1 MGVPEEIRKVKRPCN
16 SVVVDSGS
24 KFIYRYAVIKRI
36 GCKVVNGMNQP
47 VSGGTIGHIVDGK
60 FVELDKYK
68 VQDRRI
74 EYKDFADVKL
84 IHNLSSSLLDEALEV
99 YEARDA
105 FTIYTIAILKV
116 IYPGIPFDRI
126 ASKYNLNWISELF
139 PGLALSKNTL
149 SKFVQDLGKSYAL
162 ISTFMRN
169 RVSKII
175 KEHHIAIDGT
185 LKTDNSEVNT
195 LSHYSRKAR
204 IKGTKDISILFAYDI
219 ETKEPICSKVYSG
232 NIIDSR
238 AYEDFL
244 KEYDVKQGILM
255 GDKGFPKKQAE
266 KIYNENPNLC
276 WLNPIKRS
284 DKRIK
289 GHSMYKFTGM
299 IDNKDKDLLYKKE
312 KVSKYYLYSF
322 YDRRRAIKEE
332 ADYFKHNKGK
342 EYNNDDRDKK
352 DERFGT
358 VVFESN
364 LDEDPKLIYK
374 LYEERWLIEE
384 CFRYYKHALD
394 LTDTRVHSNYS
405 VIGQELINFFAS
417 NMTMKLVKKFDEA
430 GLSKKMSY
438 KDIMAELASAKK
450 ARASEDGEWLF
461 VRTTKHTD
469 GTLQALGLLPKPE
482 PEPVKKKGRPFK
494 IIDPNA
500 PVIPKRKQGRPKKQ
514 VDPNAPVEPKR
525 KRGRPKKQVDPNAL
539 VEPKRKR
546 GRPKKQVDPNAP
558 VEPKL
563 KRGRPKKQKVKID
576 LNPYES
582 KNRYTN
588 KC

>member
-1 MGVPEEIRKVKRPCN
+1 MGVPEEIRKVERPCN

-24 KFIYRYAVIKRI
+24 TGIYRYAVIKRI

-47 VSGGTIGHIVDGK
+47 VSGGTIGHIINGK
-60 FVELDKYK
+60 FVELDKNRI
-68 VQDRRI
+68 QNRRI

-84 IHNLSSSLLDEALEV
+84 IHNLSSSLLDEALDV

-105 FTIYTIAILKV
+105 ITIYTIALLKV
-116 IYPGIPFDRI
+116 IYPRIPFDRI

-139 PGLALSKNTL
+139 PGLSLSKNTL

-162 ISTFMRN
+162 VSTFMRN
-169 RVSKII
+169 RVSKIT
-175 KEHHIAIDGT
+175 KDHHIAIDGT

-195 LSHYSRKAR
+195 LSNYSHKSR
-204 IKGTKDISILFAYDI
+204 IKGTKDISILFAYDVD
-219 ETKEPICSKVYSG
+219 TKEPICSKVYSG

-238 AYEDFL
+238 SYEDFL

-266 KIYNENPNLC
+266 AIYKENPNLC

-289 GHSMYKFTGM
+289 THSMYKYTGM
-299 IDNKDKDLLYKKE
+299 IDDKDKDLLYKKE
-312 KVSKYYLYSF
+312 RTSKYYLYSF
-322 YDRRRAIKEE
+322 YDRKRAAKEE

-342 EYNNDDRDKK
+342 EYNIEDRNQKN
-352 DERFGT
+352 ERFGT

-405 VIGQELINFFAS
+405 VIGQEFINFFAS
-417 NMTMKLVKKFDEA
+417 TMTMRLVNKFDET
-430 GLSKKMSY
+430 GLSKNMSY
-438 KDIMAELASAKK
+438 RDIMSELASAKK
-450 ARASEDGEWLF
+450 ARTSADGEWLF
-461 VRTTKHTD
+461 VRMTKHAEV
-469 GTLQALGLLPKPE
+469 TLQTLDLLPKPE
-482 PEPVKKKGRPFK
+482 PEPTRKKGRPFK
-494 IIDPNA
+494 IVDSNA
-500 PVIPKRKQGRPKKQ
+500 PI
-514 VDPNAPVEPKR
+514 EPKR
-525 KRGRPKKQVDPNAL
+525 KRGRPKKEVDPNVI

-546 GRPKKQVDPNAP
+546 GRP
-558 VEPKL
+558 
-563 KRGRPKKQKVKID
+563 
-576 LNPYES
+576 
-582 KNRYTN
+582 
-588 KC
+588 